1 MRRAALAL
9 LLAAWLLLPGATAA
23 APAVAATPGGLL
35 VTDVELVELAPSD
48 QRYDQAEDAVRAA
61 MVSRR
66 IRAAIVAS
74 GRYHVLDRGPADR
87 QPPYRYM
94 DCKACIFDWARQR
107 GARRVLVV
115 WVQKESRLIL
125 MLNMALIDVSQPQQ
139 ELAGGSVDLRGD
151 TDETWLAGASQMLQR
166 TMGVAMKP

>member
-74 GRYHVLDRGPADR
+74 GRYRVLDRGPADR

-94 DCKACIFDWARQR
+94 DCKACILDWARQR

-115 WVQKESRLIL
+115 WMQKESRLIL

>member
-1 MRRAALAL
+1 MRRAVLTL
-9 LLAAWLLLPGATAA
+9 LLAAWLLPGAAA
-23 APAVAATPGGLL
+23 AVPALAATPGGLL

-48 QRYDQAEDAVRAA
+48 QRYDQAEDAARAA

-74 GRYHVLDRGPADR
+74 GRYRVLDRGPADR
-87 QPPYRYM
+87 QPPDRYP
-94 DCKACIFDWARQR
+94 DCKACILDWPRQR
-107 GARRVLVV
+107 GAQRVLVV

-125 MLNMALIDVSQPQQ
+125 MLNMALIDVSQPRK

-151 TDETWLAGASQMLQR
+151 TDETWLAGASQMLER
-166 TMGVAMKP
+166 TLGVAMTP

>member
-1 MRRAALAL
+1 MRRAAFAL
-9 LLAAWLLLPGATAA
+9 LLAASLLLPGAAA
-23 APAVAATPGGLL
+23 AVPAASASGALL

-48 QRYDQAEDAVRAA
+48 QRYDQAEDAARAA

-66 IRAAIVAS
+66 IRAAIVAA
-74 GRYHVLDRGPADR
+74 GRYRVLDRGPADR
-87 QPPYRYM
+87 RPPYRYM
-94 DCKACIFDWARQR
+94 DCKACILDWARRR
-107 GARRVLVV
+107 GAQRVLVV

-125 MLNMALIDVSQPQQ
+125 MLNMALIDVNRPRQ

-166 TMGVAMKP
+166 TLGVAMKP

>member
-1 MRRAALAL
+1 MRRAALVL
-9 LLAAWLLLPGATAA
+9 LLAAWLLPGATPA
-23 APAVAATPGGLL
+23 APALAATPGGLL

-48 QRYDQAEDAVRAA
+48 QRYDQAEDAARAA
-61 MVSRR
+61 MLSRR

-74 GRYHVLDRGPADR
+74 GRYRVLDRGPADR

-125 MLNMALIDVSQPQQ
+125 MLNMALIDVNQPQK

-151 TDETWLAGASQMLQR
+151 TDETWLAGASQMLDR
-166 TMGVAMKP
+166 TLGVAMTP